1 MTCPPTFPQNI
12 VPVKQSANYVQG
24 PLLTLPPLKL
34 WSLFFIHIFSLLER
48 RGKGRRGEEWEG
60 EGRRGEERGGE
71 GRREEERGGEGRER
85 EKMRGKESEEKVDRR
100 GEVKG
105 EESG

>member
-1 MTCPPTFPQNI
+1 M
-12 VPVKQSANYVQG
+12 QG
-24 PLLTLPPLKL
+24 PLLALPPLEL

-48 RGKGRRGEEWEG
+48 RV
-60 EGRRGEERGGE
+60 RGGE
-71 GRREEERGGEGRER
+71 GRREEERGGEGRRGEERGGVGRRGEERGGEGRAR

-105 EESG
+105 EGSG